1 MFERSIIR
9 CVGVGAA
16 LVFCSAAHASA
27 QIQFSPSFGVYIPH
41 GVPLLSQR
49 TETGGESLRK
59 QAVGAPVFTT
69 RAGTALSSLLG
80 IEATL
85 SYSPGLIAVH
95 SSSGRVDD
103 LSAGLVLASAR
114 TIFRLTPESA
124 TKFSIHAA
132 SGVGMVTRI
141 GSAWSDTPASPAFA
155 LVLGAG
161 IKAPLTNKG
170 TGLAFRMDL
179 EDYLSWAQF
188 ELEDGTRTKAHPYH
202 DLVWSI
208 GLSIPVSGSQR

>member
-1 MFERSIIR
+1 MFEQSTIR
-9 CVGVGAA
+9 CAVVGAA
-16 LVFCSAAHASA
+16 LVFLAAHATA
-27 QIQFSPSFGVYIPH
+27 QVQFSPSFGVYIPH
-41 GVPLLSQR
+41 GVPLLEER
-49 TETGGESLRK
+49 GVGGSEGLRK

-69 RAGTALSSLLG
+69 RAGMALSSLLG
-80 IEATL
+80 LEATL

-95 SSSGRVDD
+95 SSTGRVDD
-103 LSAGLVLASAR
+103 ISAGLVLASAR

-132 SGVGMVTRI
+132 SGVGVVTRI
-141 GSAWSDTPASPAFA
+141 GNAWSDTPASPAFA

-161 IKAPLTNKG
+161 AKAPLTNKG
-170 TGLAFRMDL
+170 TGPSFRVDL

-188 ELEDGTRTKAHPYH
+188 ELEDGTQTKARPYH

-208 GLSIPVSGSQR
+208 GLSIPISGGRR